1 MGLFSFVGD
10 IVQDVFGG
18 SKSRSESAQYNSQ
31 AMAQQQAYAQQ
42 NMETQQSYNLQSMQ
56 QQQQY
61 NLQSMAQQNQYN
73 IEAFN
78 RENEYNSPLQQRLRA
93 QAAGIN
99 QNWQD
104 GAGVVAQQDSG
115 VSSGVP
121 SGGMP
126 SASPGGVPGVS
137 SALADPSSLLEGVMH
152 LSRFNKENKL
162 LDQQIATE
170 QAKQKQL
177 LGAAR
182 RSNTEADDLE
192 MSRED
197 RFEQIKQNIYN
208 TDADTRKKLAEAGLT
223 EEKMAT
229 WFDEAFAAIDKD
241 ASISEY
247 NRAMRDRCYQM
258 VDYECANLDADTRK
272 NLAEEAYYNV
282 LPNLEQQKINVE
294 NRKARAQEVHN
305 AVEQYKAET
314 ERSRVQ
320 TENKLTEAI
329 KKHEGWK
336 TYGTILKAGA
346 DAYEYK
352 LKKFAYDKGLSQE
365 QMALVNQQV
374 QHHIYWL
381 DENINRM
388 IEQNVNDDRRVNI
401 ELERLRLEQDKFF
414 YEMTSDIVNG
424 TLGRNPQRAG
434 RSGSRTSN
442 WRKTDEGWTK
452 TESYSDYD
460 VYH

>member
-18 SKSRSESAQYNSQ
+18 SKSRSESAQYNAQ
-31 AMAQQQAYAQQ
+31 ALAQQQAYAQQ
-42 NMETQQSYNLQSMQ
+42 NMETQQSYNLQNMAVQ
-56 QQQQY
+56 QRY
-61 NLQSMAQQNQYN
+61 NLQNMALQNQYN

-115 VSSGVP
+115 VSSAVP

-126 SASPGGVPGVS
+126 SASPGGVPGIS

-162 LDQQIATE
+162 IDEQIATE
-170 QAKQKQL
+170 KAKQQDL
-177 LGAAR
+177 LGSAR

-197 RFEQIKQNIYN
+197 RFEQIKRNIYN
-208 TDADTRKKLAEAGLT
+208 IDADTRKKMAEAGLT

-229 WFDEAFAAIDKD
+229 WFDEAFAQIDKD

-272 NLAEEAYYNV
+272 KLAEEAYYKV
-282 LPNLEQQKINVE
+282 LPNLEQQKIQVE
-294 NRKARAQEVHN
+294 NRKAHAQEVAASAQERDSRTREYLSEFEAQVLDSEASFNRMNKADKAMEGRGKYIDYH
-305 AVEQYKAET
+305 YKAMEYGITKVLTETGMPFKEARAKLDNLHSDKRVKDAERRYINAKTET
-314 ERSRVQ
+314 ERNAALRDWIR
-320 TENKLTEAI
+320 AI
-329 KKHEGWK
+329 TG
-336 TYGTILKAGA
+336 GLRDLGIGAGQ
-346 DAYEYK
+346 
-352 LKKFAYDKGLSQE
+352 LMKGLSP
-365 QMALVNQQV
+365 
-374 QHHIYWL
+374 
-381 DENINRM
+381 
-388 IEQNVNDDRRVNI
+388 
-401 ELERLRLEQDKFF
+401 K
-414 YEMTSDIVNG
+414 
-424 TLGRNPQRAG
+424 
-434 RSGSRTSN
+434 
-442 WRKTDEGWTK
+442 
-452 TESYSDYD
+452 
-460 VYH
+460 